1 MLPIFRILKNGGYHL
16 EDFLVR
22 ERVRATTYHL
32 LAQCYM
38 LPEKIKEEKLVDSL
52 YELLLLVNEEAAG
65 YTKMMKNDLEKINNI
80 DELKFDY
87 LSMFVG
93 PKTLL
98 APPYGSI
105 YMEEQG
111 QIMGVS
117 TNDTIRIYQEAGLK
131 KAADFK
137 EPPDHI
143 RVELD
148 FMFTLIQQTIELCEE
163 SNLSEAEN
171 KINLQ
176 LEFLS
181 KHIGSWV
188 KPFTNNIIQNSKT
201 EFYKNLAK
209 ATEAFI
215 RQEFLDDSIAMQE
228 EFKELYIVN

>member
-1 MLPIFRILKNGGYHL
+1 M
-16 EDFLVR
+16 R

-38 LPEKIKEEKLVDSL
+38 LPEKIKDEKLVDSL
-52 YELLLLVNEEAAG
+52 YELLSLVNEEAAG
-65 YTKMMKNDLEKINNI
+65 YTKLMKKDLEEVSTV

-117 TNDTIRIYQEAGLK
+117 TYDAMRMYQEAGLK
-131 KAADFK
+131 KSADFK

-176 LEFLS
+176 LEFLI
-181 KHIGSWV
+181 KHIAGWV
-188 KPFTNNIIQNSKT
+188 KPFTNNIVENAKT
-201 EFYKNLAK
+201 DFYKNLAR

-215 RQEFLDDSIAMQE
+215 RQEFLEDSIAMQE
-228 EFKELYIVN
+228 EFKELADITN

>member
-1 MLPIFRILKNGGYHL
+1 MLPFTRLLKNGGYHL

-22 ERVRATTYHL
+22 ERVRATTYNL

-38 LPEKIKEEKLVDSL
+38 LPEKIKEDKFVDSL
-52 YELLLLVNEEAAG
+52 FELLSLVNEEAAG
-65 YTKMMKNDLEKINNI
+65 YTKLMKDDLQKIRI

-111 QIMGVS
+111 QIMGAS
-117 TNDTIRIYQEAGLK
+117 TYDAMRMYQEAGLK
-131 KAADFK
+131 KAVNFK

-163 SNLSEAEN
+163 SKLSEAEN

-176 LEFLS
+176 LEFLA
-181 KHIGSWV
+181 KHIAGWV
-188 KPFTNNIIQNSKT
+188 KPFTNNIIENAKT
-201 EFYKNLAK
+201 DFYKNLAK

-215 RQEFLDDSIAMQE
+215 RQEFIEDSIAMQE
-228 EFKELYIVN
+228 EFKELSIVN

>member
-1 MLPIFRILKNGGYHL
+1 MEGITL
-16 EDFLVR
+16 EEFLVR

-38 LPEKIKEEKLVDSL
+38 LPEKTKEEKLIDSL
-52 YELLLLVNEEAAG
+52 FELLSLVNEEAAG
-65 YTKMMKNDLEKINNI
+65 YAKLMKDDLEKISNI

-98 APPYGSI
+98 APPYGST

-117 TNDTIRIYQEAGLK
+117 TYDAMRIYQEAGLK

-163 SNLSEAEN
+163 SKLSEAEN

-176 LEFLS
+176 LEFLA
-181 KHIGSWV
+181 KHIAGWV
-188 KPFTNNIIQNSKT
+188 KPFTNNIIENAKT
-201 EFYKNLAK
+201 DFYKNLAK

-215 RQEFLDDSIAMQE
+215 RQEFIEDSIAMQE
-228 EFKELYIVN
+228 EFKELSIVN